1 MLIFD
6 EKKYAKNLL
15 KKKEFQTYRQKDI
28 ERYILIRYLSN
39 EGMSTEEI
47 RKELDKFPLIG
58 CEYLDKKDVDLI
70 YEKIINRALSY
81 PLVTDIHTMIFKN
94 EIEVINSVEDENARN
109 LLFILLVYY
118 KWATTQQQLF
128 FFSKHNNAKMVITND
143 MDVWKYAGIMKLRVA
158 DRYRLCN
165 QLIIKGLYVEDNFK
179 SNNYFYLPF
188 ASDAYGSG
196 EVAICIN
203 NYDNIL
209 GELYYYNDPE
219 HYKRCSECGVVIKK
233 TRSPKKYC
241 DNCAKEVKNKQNI
254 KYYKEN
260 SNLGKT
266 QSLVSPVK

>member
-1 MLIFD
+1 
-6 EKKYAKNLL
+6 
-15 KKKEFQTYRQKDI
+15 
-28 ERYILIRYLSN
+28 
-39 EGMSTEEI
+39 
-47 RKELDKFPLIG
+47 
-58 CEYLDKKDVDLI
+58 LDKKDVDII
-70 YEKIINRALSY
+70 YEKIIDRALSY
-81 PLVTDIHTMIFKN
+81 PLVTDVHTVIFKN
-94 EIEVINSVEDENARN
+94 EMEIINSVEDENARN

-118 KWATTQQQLF
+118 KWAITQQQLF

-165 QLIIKGLYVEDNFK
+165 QLISKGLYVEDNFK

-188 ASDAYGSG
+188 ASDACDS
-196 EVAICIN
+196 EEIAICIS

-209 GELYYYNDPE
+209 GELYYYNDKE

-241 DNCAKEVKNKQNI
+241 DDCAKKVKNKQNLQ
-254 KYYKEN
+254 YYREN

-266 QSLVSPVK
+266 ETLLSPVK